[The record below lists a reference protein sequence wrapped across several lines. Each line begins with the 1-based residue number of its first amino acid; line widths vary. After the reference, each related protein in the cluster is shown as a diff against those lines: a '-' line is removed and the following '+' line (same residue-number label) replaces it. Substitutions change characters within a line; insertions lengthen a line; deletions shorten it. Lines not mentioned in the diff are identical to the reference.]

1 MKENIV
7 PETLP
12 PHDNS
17 FYQSNLFFTKE
28 NNKNVHCYFH
38 ASNRGWVFPL
48 NMHSHE
54 FYEINL
60 IVGGQG
66 FHYINNQRL
75 NINVGDV
82 FILPPNCKH
91 GYFEISNLEIFHI
104 LINDDFISFYKK
116 HFKSM
121 NGFDSLF
128 NIEPNLR
135 SQTINNAFL
144 HLTKE
149 QFNEILK
156 DIENLLQYSENNVYH
171 YNIQSAMTFQMICKF
186 CNFHQQ
192 SITKTQNS
200 QAKNSYV
207 PLIIF
212 SIEFMKKNL
221 SQKLTNDSIA
231 KELSISTT
239 SFKRHFK
246 EIVKM
251 PPMEYLTKLRIKQ
264 SKKLLRNTTDSL
276 INIALECGFFDTAH
290 FFRQFKKFENISPSE
305 YRRNQTK

>member
-1 MKENIV
+1 MEKNIV

-12 PHDNS
+12 PHDNT

-28 NNKNVHCYFH
+28 SNKNVHCYFH
-38 ASNRGWVFPL
+38 ASNRGWLFPL

-66 FHYINNQRL
+66 MHYINNQRL

-91 GYFEISNLEIFHI
+91 GYYEILNLEIFHI
-104 LINDDFISFYKK
+104 LINDEFLSFYKK
-116 HFKSM
+116 QFKSM

-144 HLTKE
+144 HLSKE
-149 QFNEILK
+149 QFNEILN

-171 YNIQSAMTFQMICKF
+171 HNIQSAMTFQLICKF

-192 SITKTQNS
+192 AITKTQNS

-231 KELSISTT
+231 KELSISPT

-246 EIVKM
+246 EIVKV
-251 PPMEYLTKLRIKQ
+251 PPMEYLTKLRIRQ
-264 SKKLLRNTTDSL
+264 GKKLLRNTNESL

-290 FFRQFKKFENISPSE
+290 FFRQFKKYENISPSE
-305 YRRNQTK
+305 YRKLHSK